1 MDALRYIGEAFS
13 IALTPS
19 GILALVL
26 SVFTGLIFGM
36 LPGLTSTMAVALLT
50 GLTYNFSGPL
60 AILSLLAIYIGAIS
74 GGNQSAILLNIPG
87 TPASAATAMEG
98 YPLAQQG
105 KAGLTIFVATG
116 ASFFG
121 TMISI
126 ICVALFT
133 PILTKFALKFMS
145 HEMFLLALFGIVIC
159 GNLTSNGDPLKGW
172 ISGFIGLLM
181 SQVGMDTIYSYRR
194 FTYGNINLA
203 GGISLLP
210 VMIGLFGFPEVIK
223 AFSGEK
229 KAAMQQNTKYKI
241 RDGLKIL
248 RRNWLNILRSG
259 IFGMLMGAIPGVGED
274 TGGWLSYWS
283 EKKVSKTPEL
293 WTHGC
298 IDGVVSAETGNNAAI
313 GGAIIPVLSL
323 AIPGSTSAAVLL
335 AAFWMHGYRPGPL
348 LMQDT
353 PQFLYYV
360 IIFMVLAS
368 CLMWVLAMVISKF
381 SIKVLSV
388 DIKILMPIVF
398 ICCVIG
404 AFVVSNRIFDIK
416 LMFVFGILGIIMSFL
431 KMPGAPFLLGIILGN
446 MADENLRRALLLTK
460 ADISIFFTRPI
471 SIFFIVLITYLIF
484 TQTPVYARLQTKRDV
499 RRESARLAKAE
510 AKKAKEKAEE
520 EAKNAENK
528 D

>member
-1 MDALRYIGEAFS
+1 MDILRYIGEAFV
-13 IALTPS
+13 IALSPA
-19 GILALVL
+19 GLLALVL
-26 SVFTGLIFGM
+26 SVFVGLIFGM

-60 AILSLLAIYIGAIS
+60 AVLSLLAIYIGAIS

-87 TPASAATAMEG
+87 TPSSAATAIEG
-98 YPLAQQG
+98 YPLALKG
-105 KAGLTIFVATG
+105 KAGLAIFVATG
-116 ASFFG
+116 SSFFG

-126 ICVALFT
+126 VCVALFT
-133 PILTKFALKFMS
+133 PLLTKFALKFMS

-159 GNLTSNGDPLKGW
+159 GN
-172 ISGFIGLLM
+172 
-181 SQVGMDTIYSYRR
+181 
-194 FTYGNINLA
+194 INLA

-210 VMIGLFGFPEVIK
+210 VMIGLFGFPEVVK
-223 AFSGEK
+223 AFSGAK
-229 KAAMQQNTKYKI
+229 TTAMQQATKYSIKE
-241 RDGLKIL
+241 GLGIL
-248 RRNWLNILRSG
+248 RRNWFNILRSG
-259 IFGMLMGAIPGVGED
+259 ILGMLMGAIPGVGED

-293 WTHGC
+293 WNHGC

-353 PQFLYYV
+353 PHFLYYV
-360 IIFMVLAS
+360 IVFMVLAS
-368 CLMWVLAMVISKF
+368 CLMWFLGIVIAKF
-381 SIKVLSV
+381 SVKVLSV

-404 AFVVSNRIFDIK
+404 AFVVSNRLFDIK

-471 SIFFIVLITYLIF
+471 SIFFIVLITYLIL
-484 TQTPVYARLQTKRDV
+484 TQTPAYMRMQEKR
-499 RRESARLAKAE
+499 E
-510 AKKAKEKAEE
+510 AKKAAARAAKAEMR
-520 EAKNAENK
+520 KK

>member
-1 MDALRYIGEAFS
+1 MDALRYIGEAFA
-13 IALTPS
+13 IALSPT
-19 GILALVL
+19 GMIALGL
-26 SVFTGLIFGM
+26 STFMGLIFGM

-50 GLTYNFSGPL
+50 GLTYSFSGPL

-98 YPLAQQG
+98 YPLAKKGQP
-105 KAGLTIFVATG
+105 GLAIFVATG

-121 TMISI
+121 TIISI

-133 PILTKFALKFMS
+133 PVLTKFALKFMS
-145 HEMFLLALFGIVIC
+145 HEMFLLSVFGVVIC

-194 FTYGNINLA
+194 FTYGSINLA

-210 VMIGLFGFPEVIK
+210 VMIGLFGFPEVVK
-223 AFSGEK
+223 AFSVH
-229 KAAMQQNTKYKI
+229 KAEAIKNTKYSIKE
-241 RDGLKIL
+241 GLGIL
-248 RRNWLNILRSG
+248 RRNWLNIFRSG
-259 IFGMLMGAIPGVGED
+259 ILGMFMGAIPGVGED
-274 TGGWLSYWS
+274 TGGWISYWS

-293 WTHGC
+293 WGKGC

-323 AIPGSTSAAVLL
+323 ALPGSTSAAVLL

-353 PQFLYYV
+353 PYFLYYV
-360 IIFMVLAS
+360 IVFMLLAS
-368 CLMWVLAMVISKF
+368 CLMWVLGMFIAKF
-381 SIKVLSV
+381 SVRILAV
-388 DIKILMPIVF
+388 DAKILMPIVF

-404 AFVVSNRIFDIK
+404 SFVVSNRLFDIK
-416 LMFVFGILGIIMSFL
+416 LMFVFGLLGIAMSYI

-446 MADENLRRALLLTK
+446 MADENLRRALLITNC
-460 ADISIFFTRPI
+460 DISIFFTRPI
-471 SIFFIVLITYLIF
+471 SIFFLIMILYLIF
-484 TQTPVYARLQTKRDV
+484 TQTPIYIRWSERRSEK
-499 RRESARLAKAE
+499 RRERVNAKTE
-510 AKKAKEKAEE
+510 AKES
-520 EAKNAENK
+520 ENK
-528 D
+528 